1 MYPSSNSILQQATG
15 TSSGSNTPNTPTHTL
30 DHSSSSST
38 QLLSQWPPTNH
49 HPLLESP
56 DAPTSNNRRLKSS
69 SSRRERRSS
78 SSSSTGYGSGGGRDG
93 GREGGGR
100 EGSKT
105 LSKNGKTMSMVL
117 LDINPGES
125 RGPSLVPFTSDLDA
139 CDEMDG
145 DSVAGGCRDGAEK
158 RGNTSSSREG
168 GSSRS
173 SVDSIDTSSRSD
185 SGCSSIESSPVK
197 KQTKK
202 KQRSQK
208 QSPYAS
214 DDGGSTNSSSNSSS
228 SSAPRRRQRGARR
241 LSSSLKEHPSSRNNN
256 LECQAYTTT
265 HLEALRLRREAG
277 REDRRAYSF
286 NDSMTTPPPNSQLR
300 KQFEQQK
307 SGGKDWKPSLDV
319 VDGSVAPDSVVS
331 IESTGTFVD
340 TRNSPRE
347 EEGDD
352 KSLNHQNIIMPDLAL
367 LDKNGKDK
375 ESTAI
380 PPSNKN
386 STSMS
391 SEVDTAQQ
399 TREVTGASKDTPDK
413 TAIRHSTSCASN
425 MSSDT
430 LETIKSGNINKVL
443 SARKSRS
450 QSISSSTSA
459 TTRDTSARTTSAAES
474 EKSTTVTPKKR
485 NSSTTATKVKSPD
498 KTNQTMK
505 EYVINDLL
513 NIDSRNQDGSATE
526 DIDANMEEFLRVPS
540 KLENLMIFSLAVCMD
555 SFLYAWAMLPLK
567 FVWGIVCII
576 CSVVRPKGALQK
588 IRFHRRHLYPMM
600 QSALIYFVYSQ
611 VLCPISIGKLYH
623 WIRGQAMLKLYVLIA
638 IVEVFDRLLCSFGQD
653 AWDSLYW
660 NTTKRPKHP
669 RMFVSVSDMSL
680 MLKVLICIPI
690 LTLT

>member
-1 MYPSSNSILQQATG
+1 
-15 TSSGSNTPNTPTHTL
+15 
-30 DHSSSSST
+30 
-38 QLLSQWPPTNH
+38 
-49 HPLLESP
+49 
-56 DAPTSNNRRLKSS
+56 
-69 SSRRERRSS
+69 
-78 SSSSTGYGSGGGRDG
+78 
-93 GREGGGR
+93 
-100 EGSKT
+100 
-105 LSKNGKTMSMVL
+105 MSMVL

-158 RGNTSSSREG
+158 RGNTSREGSRSSRG
-168 GSSRS
+168 GSRS

-185 SGCSSIESSPVK
+185 SGSSSIESSPIK
-197 KQTKK
+197 KK
-202 KQRSQK
+202 KQRG
-208 QSPYAS
+208 AS
-214 DDGGSTNSSSNSSS
+214 DDGGSTNSSSNESSS
-228 SSAPRRRQRGARR
+228 STSCSSSPARRRQRGARR
-241 LSSSLKEHPSSRNNN
+241 LSSSLKEQPSGNN

-286 NDSMTTPPPNSQLR
+286 NDSMTTTPPPNSQLR
-300 KQFEQQK
+300 KQFEQQQK

-352 KSLNHQNIIMPDLAL
+352 ATNTSLNHQKIIMPDLSL
-367 LDKNGKDK
+367 LDKNGKD
-375 ESTAI
+375 I
-380 PPSNKN
+380 PPSNRN
-386 STSMS
+386 ATDSTSATRQ
-391 SEVDTAQQ
+391 VDTAQQ
-399 TREVTGASKDTPDK
+399 NKEEAVIGTSKATPDK

-450 QSISSSTSA
+450 QSTSSSTSA
-459 TTRDTSARTTSAAES
+459 TTRDTTTSASGTAAAES
-474 EKSTTVTPKKR
+474 EKASTATVTPKKR
-485 NSSTTATKVKSPD
+485 NSSTATTKVKSPD

-567 FVWGIVCII
+567 FVWGIVCMI
-576 CSVVRPKGALQK
+576 CSVIRPKGALQE

-669 RMFVSVSDMSL
+669 RMFVSVSDMS
-680 MLKVLICIPI
+680 
-690 LTLT
+690 

>member
-1 MYPSSNSILQQATG
+1 MKNA
-15 TSSGSNTPNTPTHTL
+15 
-30 DHSSSSST
+30 
-38 QLLSQWPPTNH
+38 
-49 HPLLESP
+49 
-56 DAPTSNNRRLKSS
+56 K
-69 SSRRERRSS
+69 RRSS
-78 SSSSTGYGSGGGRDG
+78 SSSST
-93 GREGGGR
+93 EGG
-100 EGSKT
+100 KT

-197 KQTKK
+197 KQKK
-202 KQRSQK
+202 KQRG
-208 QSPYAS
+208 AS
-214 DDGGSTNSSSNSSS
+214 DDGGSTNSSSNESSS
-228 SSAPRRRQRGARR
+228 STSYSSPSPARRRQRGARR
-241 LSSSLKEHPSSRNNN
+241 LSSSLKEHGNNN

-300 KQFEQQK
+300 KQFEQQQQQSSK
-307 SGGKDWKPSLDV
+307 KDWKPSLDV

-340 TRNSPRE
+340 TRPPE
-347 EEGDD
+347 EEGGDT
-352 KSLNHQNIIMPDLAL
+352 KSLNHQKIIMPDLSL
-367 LDKNGKDK
+367 LDKNWKDD
-375 ESTAI
+375 ESMAI
-380 PPSNKN
+380 PPSEKN
-386 STSMS
+386 TAKSTATTCQ
-391 SEVDTAQQ
+391 VDTAQQ
-399 TREVTGASKDTPDK
+399 TKEKVVTGTSKDTPDK
-413 TAIRHSTSCASN
+413 TSIRHSTSCASN

-430 LETIKSGNINKVL
+430 SKTIKSGNINKEALL
-443 SARKSRS
+443 SARKNRS

-459 TTRDTSARTTSAAES
+459 TTTRDTSASGTAAAES
-474 EKSTTVTPKKR
+474 EKASTTVTPKKR

-567 FVWGIVCII
+567 FVWGIVCMI
-576 CSVVRPKGALQK
+576 CSVVRPKGALQD

-680 MLKVLICIPI
+680 MLKVLFCIPI